1 MIPIPRY
8 AMERQSTSSS
18 VIGMLVDEYAS
29 WLSGL
34 GEFTENPTF
43 QALHRNTP
51 EEPIIYPDRSTSAS
65 AISRQL
71 TISAQPPVS
80 RHTTQYQLFSFGCEY
95 KASWLR
101 KQSFAVGMKAR

>member
-1 MIPIPRY
+1 MRRHGTKCGDMIPIPRY

-18 VIGMLVDEYAS
+18 VIAMLVDEYAS

-51 EEPIIYPDRSTSAS
+51 EEPIIYPDCSPS
-65 AISRQL
+65 
-71 TISAQPPVS
+71 
-80 RHTTQYQLFSFGCEY
+80 G
-95 KASWLR
+95 
-101 KQSFAVGMKAR
+101 